1 MQTIQE
7 AHTRSDAR
15 VLASQIAE
23 DGFFCGV
30 LGAAVVALWYLILD
44 TLAGRPL
51 YTPALL
57 GTLLFKPGA
66 DLAHVVVQPSIV
78 FWYTAVHAFAFLG
91 ADMVAAWLAAQFERF
106 PAVGIAMLF
115 LFVIFE
121 TAFIIFA
128 LAVGK
133 NLLGSLGLW
142 TVAVANLFAA
152 LSMAAFLW
160 WRHPSAVRH
169 LERIWDEQE

>member
-1 MQTIQE
+1 MQTVQE
-7 AHTRSDAR
+7 TKPRSETRN
-15 VLASQIAE
+15 LASQIAE

-44 TLAGRPL
+44 SLAGRPL

-57 GTLLFKPGA
+57 GSLLFRSGT
-66 DLAHVVVQPSIV
+66 DLSNIVVQPAIV
-78 FWYTAVHAFAFLG
+78 AWYTAVHAVAFLIAG
-91 ADMVAAWLAAQFERF
+91 MIASWLAAQFERF

-115 LFVIFE
+115 LFVMFE

-128 LAVGK
+128 LAIGK

-142 TVAVANLFAA
+142 TVAVANLLAA
-152 LSMAAFLW
+152 LTMAAYLW
-160 WRHPSAVRH
+160 WRHPSAVH
-169 LERIWDEQE
+169 NMGRIWSEQE

>member
-1 MQTIQE
+1 MQTIQ
-7 AHTRSDAR
+7 HTHARPEAR

-30 LGAAVVALWYLILD
+30 LGAAIVAGWYLVLD
-44 TLAGRPL
+44 ALAGRPL
-51 YTPALL
+51 FTPALL
-57 GTLLFKPGA
+57 GSLLFKSGA
-66 DLAHVVVQPSIV
+66 DASHVAIQPAIV
-78 FWYTAVHAFAFLG
+78 AWYTAVHFFAFLG
-91 ADMVAAWLAAQFERF
+91 VGMVAAWLAAQFERF

-128 LAVGK
+128 VAVGK

-142 TVAVANLFAA
+142 TIAVANLLAA
-152 LSMAAFLW
+152 LAMAGYLW
-160 WRHPSAVRH
+160 WRHPSAVH
-169 LERIWDEQE
+169 NLDRIWADQD